1 MKLDVKEFLLKV
13 SENISPNIVS
23 ITDTASASVNPGYYI
38 FYIPMTVPSGYKYL
52 AIGGFNISYAEC
64 SPAQLEWDDANSRVI
79 FRIRNNYATALNVTV
94 GVTAIFY
101 K

>member
-23 ITDTASASVNPGYYI
+23 ITDTASASVNVGQYW
-38 FYIPMTVPSGYKYL
+38 FYIPMTVPTGYKYL
-52 AIGGFNISYAEC
+52 AIGGFSISYAEC
-64 SPAQLEWDDANSRVI
+64 SPAQIEWDSANSRVV
-79 FRIRNNYATALNVTV
+79 FKIRNNYSTALNVTV
-94 GVTAIFY
+94 SVTAIFY